1 MARSEGVSL
10 TWRRDGFITISP
22 LAPLNDAGNAAGN
35 RQPEQQESRKQ
46 ETTRDADGPLPMEQ
60 ANKVEEAAAA

>member
-10 TWRRDGFITISP
+10 TWRRDGSITISP
-22 LAPLNDAGNAAGN
+22 FAPLNDAGNAAGN